1 MAKEMLFKSTVEKF
15 IAESHANSLDAERSA
30 EIKEIGVSWDFYY
43 GRQEQYIKRFS
54 GESVE
59 DYKDK
64 SKVTFNY
71 TKNVVD
77 EYIEGVFAKP
87 VAITLPDKNHQ
98 EMWNTIAE
106 PLSFFNIMPFLKKC
120 QRIAEVSGT
129 CVVMIRYDRKNDL
142 TYFEDI
148 RGEFVYFLPSVDNP
162 RTIGTMIIS
171 YTYDTGEIDP
181 QKRYMQR
188 IEVWDDK
195 NWAIWLYSPVL
206 KNSKHISSG
215 KNPHGFIPAVRF
227 IPQED
232 DNTFYGLTNV
242 GDIVKIN
249 SVYNNLWTS
258 LVQISEMQSFSVLV
272 VTSET
277 ELKIE
282 IAPKR
287 FLKMDSLGAGGST
300 NDAKYITPQPKIDEV
315 RQVLLE
321 LKKELQDF
329 SKVPA
334 STVSAAESTSPESGY
349 ALTIKRI
356 PIEQAWE
363 SRRLSYGISLRSL
376 VKKSIHVDMVNKGD
390 TPPLA
395 KDIDVAIEFTS
406 TIPTMSPNEQNII
419 DSHNLRYN
427 LATPVDWMQRKHP
440 ELTREEAL
448 KKIEENK
455 KINEE
460 LGINEFGAG
469 EDLDV
474 FLEQ

>member
-15 IAESHANSLDAERSA
+15 INESYANSLDAERSSA
-30 EIKEIGVSWDFYY
+30 IKEIGVSWDFYY
-43 GRQEQYIKRFS
+43 GHQEKYIKQYS
-54 GESVE
+54 GESIE
-59 DYKDK
+59 DYAEK

-77 EYIEGVFAKP
+77 EYVEGVFAKP
-87 VAITLPDKNHQ
+87 VTITLTDHQ
-98 EMWNTIAE
+98 EMWDSIAD
-106 PLSFFNIMPFLKKC
+106 PLSFFNMMPFLKKC
-120 QRIAEVSGT
+120 QRIAEVSNT
-129 CVVMIRYDRKNDL
+129 CVVMIRYDRKNDM

-148 RGEFVYFLPSVDNP
+148 RGEFVHFLPSTENP
-162 RTIGTMIIS
+162 RQIGTMIIS
-171 YTYDTGEIDP
+171 YTFDTGEIDP
-181 QKRYMQR
+181 QKRFMQR
-188 IEVWDDK
+188 IEIWDDK
-195 NWAIWLYSPVL
+195 QWAIWLYSPTL
-206 KNSKHISSG
+206 KNSKQLDSG
-215 KNPHGFIPAVRF
+215 KNPYGFIPAIRF
-227 IPQED
+227 QPQED
-232 DNTFYGLTNV
+232 DNTFYGLTNI

-258 LVQISEMQSFSVLV
+258 LVQTSEMQSFSVLV

-277 ELKIE
+277 ELDIQ

-287 FLKMDSLGAGGST
+287 FLKMDNLGGSGNT
-300 NDAKYITPQPKIDEV
+300 NDAKYITPSPKIDEV
-315 RQVLLE
+315 RNVLLE

-363 SRRLSYGISLRSL
+363 NRRLSYGISLRDL
-376 VKKSIHVDMVNKGD
+376 VKKSIHVDIVNKGD
-390 TPPLA
+390 EPPAA
-395 KDIDVAIEFTS
+395 KDIDVAIEFSS
-406 TIPTMSPNEQNII
+406 TIPTMSPSEQTII

-427 LATPVDWMQRKHP
+427 LATPIDWMQRKYP
-440 ELTREEAL
+440 ELTRAEAL
-448 KKIEENK
+448 KKYEENK

-469 EDLDV
+469 DELDV
-474 FLEQ
+474 YLEE